1 MMRSIVHS
9 LRSVWRAFTAAPVWC
24 LVTAALGTG
33 AIVTGWPLLSI
44 PPFLVFL
51 FVLYFFRS
59 PWRETP
65 EDPDLLYSSADG
77 VVVRTGPCE
86 SGVHRAGRAQRVL
99 VFMSPLDVHRNT
111 APLAAVVDEVRHIEG
126 KFVPAYREGM
136 ESINERTS
144 IFFGT
149 GEGAVIVTQI
159 AGILARRIV
168 CRARPGTGYRQGE
181 EFGLIRFG
189 SANEI
194 VFGDDWEIV
203 VAPGQRVRAGLTVIA
218 RKKR

>member
-1 MMRSIVHS
+1 MIRSLTHCLRS
-9 LRSVWRAFTAAPVWC
+9 LRRAVLAAPLWC
-24 LVTAALGTG
+24 LVTAALGTAALLLG
-33 AIVTGWPLLSI
+33 WLPLAIPAFVLL
-44 PPFLVFL
+44 L

-65 EDPDLLYSSADG
+65 ENPDVLYSSADG

-86 SGVHRAGRAQRVL
+86 SGLHRAGRAERVL

-111 APLAAVVDEVRHIEG
+111 APLKAVVDEVRHSKG

-144 IFFGT
+144 VFFGT
-149 GEGAVIVTQI
+149 GENTVIVTQI

-168 CRARPGTGYRQGE
+168 CQARPGKEYRQGE

-194 VFGDDWEIV
+194 VFGDEWETV
-203 VAPGQRVRAGLTVIA
+203 VAPGERVRAGLTVIA
-218 RKKR
+218 RKRR